1 MTTDPAGPN
10 DTQPLPDQA
19 AVDAP
24 AEPRRRRIGLI
35 VGLVVLGVLVLVAV
49 GAIIAEQWARQYA
62 TDLIA
67 QQVREALQ
75 LEPEHP
81 VAVTID
87 GASVLLQAA
96 GGRLDRVTAEVDDY
110 AVGALVGDL
119 TLIASGTPLDV
130 SQPTEQVQ
138 AVMTIDEADVSALAG
153 LLAGAVDTEV
163 QLDDRELRFETGF
176 SVFGFELSLGVGL
189 TPTVE
194 DGQLAFTPSSL
205 VLGGERIDAA
215 DLERQFGALVTPLLE
230 TRLLC
235 VADQLPAALPLSAVQ
250 VGDAQLV
257 IVLEGNDV
265 AFGGDEFTT
274 RGTCA

>member
-10 DTQPLPDQA
+10 DTQPLPQQP

-24 AEPRRRRIGLI
+24 AEPPRRRTGLI
-35 VGLVVLGVLVLVAV
+35 VGLVALGVLALIAV
-49 GAIIAEQWARQYA
+49 GAFFAEQWARQYA
-62 TDLIA
+62 EGLIA
-67 QQVREALQ
+67 EQLREALE

-81 VAVTID
+81 VSVTID

-96 GGRLDRVTAEVDDY
+96 SGRLDRVTAEVDDY

-119 TLIASGTPLDV
+119 RLIATGTPLDV
-130 SQPTEQVQ
+130 AQPTDQVQ

-153 LLAGAVDTEV
+153 LLAGAVETDV

-176 SVFGFELSLGVGL
+176 SVFGFELSLGVGV
-189 TPTVE
+189 TPTVD

-205 VLGGERIDAA
+205 VLGGERIEAA
-215 DLERQFGALVTPLLE
+215 DLESQFGGLVTPLLE

-257 IVLEGNDV
+257 IVLEGTDV
-265 AFGGDEFTT
+265 ALGGDEFTT
-274 RGTCA
+274 RGTCG

>member
-10 DTQPLPDQA
+10 DTQPLPEQA
-19 AVDAP
+19 AVDTP
-24 AEPRRRRIGLI
+24 AEPRSRRTALI
-35 VGLVVLGVLVLVAV
+35 VGLVALGVLALAAV
-49 GAIIAEQWARQYA
+49 GAVLAEQWARQYA
-62 TDLIA
+62 EDLIA
-67 QQVREALQ
+67 ERVREALQ

-81 VAVTID
+81 VAVTVE

-96 GGRLDRVTAEVDDY
+96 GGRLERVTAEVDDY

-119 TLIASGTPLDV
+119 TLVATGTPLDV
-130 SQPTEQVQ
+130 SQPTDRVQ
-138 AVMTIDEADVSALAG
+138 AVMRIDEADVSALAG

-176 SVFGFELSLGVGL
+176 SVFGFELSLGIGV
-189 TPTVE
+189 TPSVD

-205 VLGGERIDAA
+205 VLGGERIEAA
-215 DLERQFGALVTPLLE
+215 DLESQFGGLVTPLLE
-230 TRLLC
+230 TRMLC

-257 IVLEGNDV
+257 IVLEGADV
-265 AFGGDEFTT
+265 ALGGDGFTT